1 MSVHIDTSTEHL
13 SDRWDKF
20 MSPYLLI
27 FISIIL
33 GAIGQIFLKHGMAQN
48 GGAIEISS
56 FLNLDQITSLFMNK
70 YILLGFFNYGVAS
83 LFWLA
88 VLSKLDVSKAYPF
101 LSLGYVLTALLA
113 TYYLNESMSAYRWM
127 GILMM
132 IIGVYFLFK
141 S

>member
-1 MSVHIDTSTEHL
+1 
-13 SDRWDKF
+13 

-33 GAIGQIFLKHGMAQN
+33 GAVGQIFLKHGMGQM
-48 GGAIEISS
+48 GGAVEISA
-56 FLNLDQITSLFMNK
+56 FLNRDQIISMFSNK
-70 YILLGFFNYGVAS
+70 YILIGFFNYGVAS

-101 LSLGYVLTALLA
+101 LSFGYVITAFLA
-113 TYYLNESMSAYRWM
+113 MYYLNESMTSYRWL
-127 GILMM
+127 GISLMVV
-132 IIGVYFLFK
+132 GGYFLFK